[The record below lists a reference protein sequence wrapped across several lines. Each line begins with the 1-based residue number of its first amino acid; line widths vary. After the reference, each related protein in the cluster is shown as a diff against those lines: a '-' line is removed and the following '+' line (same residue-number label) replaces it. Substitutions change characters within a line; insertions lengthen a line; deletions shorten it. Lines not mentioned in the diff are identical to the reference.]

1 MTKYTIT
8 KSDNSYKIEIKGH
21 SEYADYG
28 SDIVCASIS
37 TAVCL
42 TANTI
47 DKLGFSCNL
56 IKNIHKEALYI
67 IETDMKEISVI
78 KVMESLED
86 YLDTISSQYPK
97 YIKKS

>member
-1 MTKYTIT
+1 MTKYKIT
-8 KSDNSYKIEIKGH
+8 KSEGSYKIEIKGH

-56 IKNIHKEALYI
+56 INNIHKEALYI
-67 IETDMKEISVI
+67 IETDMKENVVI
-78 KVMESLED
+78 KVMDSLVD

>member
-21 SEYADYG
+21 SGYSDYG

-47 DKLGFSCNL
+47 DKLGLSCN
-56 IKNIHKEALYI
+56 IMNNIHKEALYI
-67 IETDMKEISVI
+67 IETDIGNEIVN
-78 KVMESLED
+78 KVMDSLVD
-86 YLDTISSQYPK
+86 YLDTISLQYPK